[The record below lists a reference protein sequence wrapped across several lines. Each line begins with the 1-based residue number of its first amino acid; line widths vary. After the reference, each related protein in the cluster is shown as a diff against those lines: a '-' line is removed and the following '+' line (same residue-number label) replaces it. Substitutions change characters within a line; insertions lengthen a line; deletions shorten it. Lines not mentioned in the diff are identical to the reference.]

1 MAPIEF
7 GSVKS
12 ILVSWFLIGGLLLQS
27 LAWALPAER
36 MDQAERLAHALA
48 HAIDHGHH
56 QHDTLGHD
64 DLGAALPTEASHKNQ
79 VDHAPHHVHASEGGQ
94 FQGLPVAAALPPS
107 ALPRSA
113 PRARSAVH
121 PPSADLAGLLRP
133 PKSRA

>member
-1 MAPIEF
+1 MA
-7 GSVKS
+7 VKS
-12 ILVSWFLIGGLLLQS
+12 VLVSWCLICGLLLQS
-27 LAWALPAER
+27 LAWAVPAER
-36 MDQAERLAHALA
+36 MDQAERLAHAVA

-64 DLGAALPTEASHKNQ
+64 DLGATLPTEAGHETP
-79 VDHAPHHVHASEGGQ
+79 VGHGPHHVHASEGAQ

-107 ALPRSA
+107 ALPRNA
-113 PRARSAVH
+113 PRARPAVH